1 MAFRMGSSAFVLCV
15 IRPARRTLGTKMRRF
30 TMTLLT
36 LVLSACTQDEGANDT
51 EVQSATSASST
62 TASASASGSTLE
74 PQTSSTLDVSP
85 PRASSPALPSEP
97 SNTAEPESSL
107 QPSTPAPSSSSPPD
121 TQPEASVEP
130 QPSLSAQ
137 PEQSNDPETEP
148 PGKEEDTESDPQEQS
163 ETEPEENDAGGS
175 STSPPAAMEGCE
187 DGPLE
192 LPIEGCAPEFEE
204 TSDFYAD
211 CVARINQLRWQ
222 CQCLP
227 PLERWTEAE
236 SCADQ
241 QAQYDY
247 EVMEAH
253 AGISAKICEPGG
265 GSQNECPGYGG
276 GFGIVDFC
284 LQQMWDEGPGED
296 FQVHGHY
303 INMSSE
309 TVTRVA
315 CGRFETADGEI
326 WSVQNFSR

>member
-1 MAFRMGSSAFVLCV
+1 
-15 IRPARRTLGTKMRRF
+15 MRRF

-36 LVLSACTQDEGANDT
+36 LVLNACTGDEKANDG
-51 EVQSATSASST
+51 EVQSATSAST
-62 TASASASGSTLE
+62 TASANASGSTLE
-74 PQTSSTLDVSP
+74 PQTSSMLDVP
-85 PRASSPALPSEP
+85 PPPASSPALPSEP
-97 SNTAEPESSL
+97 SDTAEPESGL

-130 QPSLSAQ
+130 QPSLSAE
-137 PEQSNDPETEP
+137 PEEPTEPETDPPETE
-148 PGKEEDTESDPQEQS
+148 EET
-163 ETEPEENDAGGS
+163 ETEPEEQSEAEPEMNPPDAGGS

-247 EVMEAH
+247 EVMKAH
-253 AGISAKICEPGG
+253 AGISAEICEPGG

>member
-1 MAFRMGSSAFVLCV
+1 
-15 IRPARRTLGTKMRRF
+15 
-30 TMTLLT
+30 MTLLT
-36 LVLSACTQDEGANDT
+36 LILSACTRDEGAGDA

-62 TASASASGSTLE
+62 AANASTSGTGLE
-74 PQTSSTLDVSP
+74 PQTSSTLDVP
-85 PRASSPALPSEP
+85 PPQASSAALPSEP
-97 SNTAEPESSL
+97 STTSGPVGTLPPTN
-107 QPSTPAPSSSSPPD
+107 PAPTSSSPPD
-121 TQPEASVEP
+121 AQPEPSVEP
-130 QPSLSAQ
+130 QPTLSAQ

-148 PGKEEDTESDPQEQS
+148 PGTEEETESDPQEQS
-163 ETEPEENDAGGS
+163 ETEPEENPSDAGGS

-241 QAQYDY
+241 QARYDY

-253 AGISAKICEPGG
+253 AGISAEICEPGG